1 MAGQSE
7 RDILER
13 LRREFQS
20 QGYTVETQ
28 ADVFST
34 ADRSQP
40 VRADLSARKGGEVVL
55 VGIKPMGADAGT
67 AARMEALARAAEDH
81 PEWRFRLV
89 VADSPLTQRLDLP
102 EPGVIRERLADVR
115 RLARKGDRIPAMLY
129 LWGLFTAAAAR
140 RLEAFNVTGTERDAP
155 DSLVRTLIAQGLAD
169 QSDSAWLLDVAD
181 MQAAFSTGRIHRP
194 FNDEAFDR
202 LCTLTN
208 TLAMARRGEIEAG
221 RNVTAP

>member
-28 ADVFST
+28 ADVFSR
-34 ADRSQP
+34 ADRSQA

-67 AARMEALARAAEDH
+67 AARMEALARAAEDN
-81 PEWRFRLV
+81 PGWRFRLV

-115 RLARKGDRIPAMLY
+115 RLAGRQPLRHGHHQ
-129 LWGLFTAAAAR
+129 AAA
-140 RLEAFNVTGTERDAP
+140 
-155 DSLVRTLIAQGLAD
+155 IAGGEHAG
-169 QSDSAWLLDVAD
+169 
-181 MQAAFSTGRIHRP
+181 MQARPARLQGRRHVQP
-194 FNDEAFDR
+194 TEQADEEF
-202 LCTLTN
+202 
-208 TLAMARRGEIEAG
+208 
-221 RNVTAP
+221 